1 MTRRMANR
9 GNREQK
15 EAIRGGNL
23 PHYAV
28 LFVLDA
34 TAPALWEE
42 PQRARDLA
50 RLLAVLKRSQPGPY
64 GAPNRLGSAEVHR
77 DFGRHEALEG
87 RRRGEFAF

>member
-1 MTRRMANR
+1 M
-9 GNREQK
+9 
-15 EAIRGGNL
+15 
-23 PHYAV
+23 

-64 GAPNRLGSAEVHR
+64 GAPNGSVRPRYTVILGVTKLLKAEDVVN
-77 DFGRHEALEG
+77 LLP
-87 RRRGEFAF
+87 RRCLRAVTCVAVA